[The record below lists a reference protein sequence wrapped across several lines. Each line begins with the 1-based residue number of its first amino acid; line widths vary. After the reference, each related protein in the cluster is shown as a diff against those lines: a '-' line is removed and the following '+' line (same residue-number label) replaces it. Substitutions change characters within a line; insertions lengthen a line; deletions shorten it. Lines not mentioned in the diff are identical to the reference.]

1 MRILFLILV
10 ILALIVI
17 TGLLSWGSRHP
28 AFAVEGVEVNGTKEL
43 SRIEVKEFAEVLL
56 NEDKWRILSRKNIFL
71 YPRKQIESGVLEAFP
86 RAMTASVSLSSF
98 REPVVVLNVK
108 ERVPSAL
115 WCNGLD
121 CFLVDDSGFIFAE
134 ANELSLLKGFYVFEG
149 GVVGDNPVGLTLLPN
164 HFSRIS
170 KLMNEIESIGINV
183 ESMNIENDE
192 NYEIVGEDGMALRI
206 KFAQTN
212 EDVISN
218 LRAIMGSSAL
228 REQDIEYIDL
238 RFGNR
243 VYYKL
248 D

>member
-1 MRILFLILV
+1 MENQLTKMDKAVIGSIILGI
-10 ILALIVI
+10 LIVTSSLAYHWLI
-17 TGLLSWGSRHP
+17 SIP
-28 AFAVEGVEVNGTKEL
+28 KKEAMQL
-43 SRIEVKEFAEVLL
+43 
-56 NEDKWRILSRKNIFL
+56 
-71 YPRKQIESGVLEAFP
+71 KQQEIYTLE
-86 RAMTASVSLSSF
+86 
-98 REPVVVLNVK
+98 EK
-108 ERVPSAL
+108 
-115 WCNGLD
+115 
-121 CFLVDDSGFIFAE
+121 
-134 ANELSLLKGFYVFEG
+134 K
-149 GVVGDNPVGLTLLPN
+149 
-164 HFSRIS
+164 
-170 KLMNEIESIGINV
+170 
-183 ESMNIENDE
+183 NDE